1 MRLCGAF
8 PSFMDLPYH
17 YLSETL
23 GDSRTSALK
32 INPKSTEI
40 HIPFPHLRSPHLL
53 TILNAIG
60 ICTLLHCITYLHN
73 PFLPPYQELVFLLK
87 TSLPLAYGNRFPHCI
102 ENSLR
107 GDERSPGLPSGALAP
122 ALVSALA
129 YMVALR
135 SEFAFGFL
143 PFFINISSS

>member
-1 MRLCGAF
+1 
-8 PSFMDLPYH
+8 MDLPYH

-60 ICTLLHCITYLHN
+60 ICAILHCITYLHN
-73 PFLPPYQELVFLLK
+73 PFLPP
-87 TSLPLAYGNRFPHCI
+87 
-102 ENSLR
+102 
-107 GDERSPGLPSGALAP
+107 
-122 ALVSALA
+122 
-129 YMVALR
+129 
-135 SEFAFGFL
+135 
-143 PFFINISSS
+143 